1 MYDVIIAGGHST
13 GGEWCGHFVGY
24 DRQFT
29 VHWYRHAAEAAR
41 HATGASGHAAGA
53 SMHATGASGHA
64 AGAFMH
70 ATEASGHAAGAS
82 MHATEGARHAVGI
95 AGHAT
100 SVYRWCRPWKPFHRT
115 PFPSPPP
122 TDDIPK
128 VAGGGGGGGEGAN
141 TMTKYGSEH

>member
-41 HATGASGHAAGA
+41 
-53 SMHATGASGHA
+53 HATGASGHA

-100 SVYRWCRPWKPFHRT
+100 SVYRWCRPWKPFHRS
-115 PFPSPPP
+115 PFLSPLQRM
-122 TDDIPK
+122 TFQRWR
-128 VAGGGGGGGEGAN
+128 GGGGAN